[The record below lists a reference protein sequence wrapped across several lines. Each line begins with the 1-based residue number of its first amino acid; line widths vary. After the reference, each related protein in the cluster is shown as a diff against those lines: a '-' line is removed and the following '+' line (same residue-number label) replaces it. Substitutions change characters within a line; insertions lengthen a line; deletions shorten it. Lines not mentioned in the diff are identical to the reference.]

1 MHQHERKLKRMLN
14 PNAQMSK
21 MTAQE
26 EENTVPFSVHL
37 MFRVCTQF
45 FFFMLHFLFVFSVFM
60 MSCTIRTT
68 ERMR

>member
-26 EENTVPFSVHL
+26 EENTVPFSASHVSCL
-37 MFRVCTQF
+37 YTI
-45 FFFMLHFLFVFSVFM
+45 FLFDASFFVFSVFM